1 MASVTSLTLT
11 DSGQRYTS
19 VPNVII
25 AVPDA
30 DSTTATATANL
41 DSTGDGV
48 NYVAVAEIG
57 NYYTT
62 IPTVTFSSPTT
73 DSANATAIV
82 SATDSNRITGI
93 SIIDSGIYYTT
104 TPNVT
109 IGVPSLDSINA
120 TATGNMSGDVLS
132 TATLTSAG
140 RYYTVRPTVKVERP
154 IDSDLY
160 DKTSFIFKKFGYS
173 SLHHDGTSDVTRLDE
188 FVSNDVFDNFYG
200 DSANEINAISF
211 WLYLDS
217 VKSSTIL
224 YNNDFRLHMDDEGYI
239 GVVYNTFGS
248 TVGDSSNTRS
258 RFSITKYNTTT
269 PVTTGSWTYIQ
280 FQTLHEDSSNL
291 STKLRISVNGS
302 YDSTYDVSAGTLADV
317 AYNFSYYDSGETIIF
332 GADEDSIAPTPLKR
346 NGDIYA
352 WDSTHIVTS
361 PITRSFNG
369 YLDNFTFTNVTS
381 VSAFDS
387 DQSIRIPDSANDYYY
402 STTPLLHQKFDYGQA
417 FILASIDSGVVTSL
431 LVTESGTGYTSTP
444 TITIDPPTG
453 SKASFGA
460 TANATVNSSTGKIS
474 AVTVTFP
481 GRFYDSDVNPS
492 VIIDSATGTA
502 ADFRAQGTA
511 VVTNGSIT
519 SITLTDSGQYYL
531 TDPDVI
537 IEGPTGTAADFRA
550 TGTVLLDSA
559 ARKIRRITLTDGG
572 RFYETVPSVTIGGG
586 DSTDDFLIGELVSQ
600 TLSTGTIMTGEVSKW
615 SDSDNKLYII
625 HAGADD
631 GLYHNFVT
639 GIPVVSASGANGNVL
654 SVSEDNKISQN
665 EQNDEFSPS
674 ISDELSFLDFTENN
688 PFGDPEN
695 N

>member
-48 NYVAVAEIG
+48 NYVAVAEVG

-62 IPTVTFSSPTT
+62 VPTVTFSSPTT
-73 DSANATAIV
+73 DSANATAII
-82 SATDSNRITGI
+82 SATDSDRITGI
-93 SIIDSGIYYTT
+93 SIVDSGIYYTT
-104 TPNVT
+104 VPNVT
-109 IGVPSLDSINA
+109 IGVPSLDSATA
-120 TATGNMSGDVLS
+120 TATGNMTLDGDKLS

-140 RYYTVRPTVKVERP
+140 RYYTRRPTVRVERP

-160 DKTSFIFKKFGYS
+160 DKTTFIYKKFGYS
-173 SLHHDGTSDVTRLDE
+173 SLHHDDSTDTTVLTE
-188 FVSNDVFDNFYG
+188 FVSSDIFDSFYAEP
-200 DSANEINAISF
+200 ANTIVETSF

-217 VKSSTIL
+217 VKASTIL
-224 YNNDFRLHMDDEGYI
+224 YNNDFRLHMDSSGYI
-239 GVVYNTFGS
+239 GATYNVFG
-248 TVGDSSNTRS
+248 TIIGDSAET
-258 RFSITKYNTTT
+258 FSITKYNTQT
-269 PVTTGSWTYIQ
+269 PISTGSWTFIQ

-302 YDSTYDVSAGTLADV
+302 YDSTYNISAGLETDSN
-317 AYNFSYYDSGETIIF
+317 YNFNYYDSGETITF
-332 GADEDSIAPTPLKR
+332 GADVDSNGPRPIKRDLTKANIED
-346 NGDIYA
+346 
-352 WDSTHIVTS
+352 V
-361 PITRSFNG
+361 TRSFNG
-369 YLDNFTFTNVTS
+369 YLDNFAFTVVS
-381 VSAFDS
+381 GESAFDS

-402 STTPLLHQKFDYGQA
+402 STTPAIQQKFDYGQA
-417 FILASIDSGVVTSL
+417 FILASFDSGVVTSL

-453 SKASFGA
+453 SKAAFRA
-460 TANATVNSSTGKIS
+460 TASASVNSATGKVS
-474 AVTVTFP
+474 GVTVTFP

-511 VVTNGSIT
+511 VVTNGSVT

-531 TDPDVI
+531 SDPEVI
-537 IEGPTGTAADFRA
+537 IEGPTGTAANFRA
-550 TGTVLLDSA
+550 TGRVFLDSDN
-559 ARKIRRITLTDGG
+559 RKIRRISLIDGG
-572 RFYETVPSVTIGGG
+572 RFYETVPAVTIEGG
-586 DSTDDFLIGELVSQ
+586 DSTDDFLIGETASQ
-600 TLSTGTIMTGEVSKW
+600 TLSSGVVISGEVAKW
-615 SDSDNKLYII
+615 SDSDNKLYLI
-625 HAGADD
+625 HAGAND
-631 GLYHNFVT
+631 GEYHTFVT
-639 GIPVVSASGANGNVL
+639 GLPIVSTSGANGNVL
-654 SVSEDNKISQN
+654 SVSEDNKISEN
-665 EQNDEFSPS
+665 EQNEEFSPS
-674 ISDELSFLDFTENN
+674 VSNELDFLDFTENN